1 MDAAAT
7 RQGSSPPRVLLVEDD
22 AAIRHFV
29 EMALEDMPLT
39 LVPCPTLARARA
51 ELAAA
56 PAALVLLD
64 MMLPDGSGLQ
74 LLEQERRR
82 PGTQAGTHWVLFS
95 ASVSPVLHHEL
106 AELGI
111 QQVLAKPV
119 TLRALLACVQAAL
132 LAHAGS
138 PEAARPT
145 DADPGVATP
154 GADAARTAA
163 DGSAQA
169 CAEAIQRYF
178 ESDAALFALM
188 RERSLQQFVRDLQDG
203 DAALARG
210 DGPAL
215 RRVSHSL
222 KTVLRMLGHPNTAD
236 IAQSLEAAA
245 ERGERLLWP
254 SLWQALRGRLQR
266 LTETQA
272 GSMP

>member
-7 RQGSSPPRVLLVEDD
+7 RPGLSAPRVLLVEDD

-82 PGTQAGTHWVLFS
+82 PGAPAGTHWVLFS
-95 ASVSPVLHHEL
+95 ASVSPVLQNDL

-111 QQVLAKPV
+111 QQVLVKPV
-119 TLRALLACVQAAL
+119 TLRALLACVQSAL

-138 PEAARPT
+138 AAAVRPA
-145 DADPGVATP
+145 DADPAAATP
-154 GADAARTAA
+154 GGEEARAAA
-163 DGSAQA
+163 DGSPKA
-169 CAEAIQRYF
+169 CAEAVQCYF
-178 ESDAALFALM
+178 EGDAALFALM
-188 RERSLQQFVRDLQDG
+188 RDRSLQQFVRDLQDG
-203 DAALARG
+203 DTALARG
-210 DGPAL
+210 DGQAL
-215 RRVSHSL
+215 RRVAHSL

>member
-29 EMALEDMPLT
+29 ELALEDMPLT
-39 LVPCPTLARARA
+39 LVPCPTLAQARA
-51 ELAAA
+51 ELAGA

-82 PGTQAGTHWVLFS
+82 PGAQAGTHWVLFS
-95 ASVSPVLHHEL
+95 ASVSPVMQNDL

-111 QQVLAKPV
+111 QQVLVKPV
-119 TLRALLACVQAAL
+119 TLRALLACVQSAL
-132 LAHAGS
+132 LSYAGS
-138 PEAARPT
+138 AAAVRPAEAHPDAEEAR
-145 DADPGVATP
+145 A
-154 GADAARTAA
+154 AA
-163 DGSAQA
+163 DGSPKA
-169 CAEAIQRYF
+169 CAEAVRRYF
-178 ESDAALFALM
+178 EGDTALFALM

-203 DAALARG
+203 DTALARG
-210 DGPAL
+210 DGQAL
-215 RRVSHSL
+215 RRVGHSL